1 LSRPLFR
8 SLLALLA
15 LGTVGCAQT
24 FDATTVGVP
33 VTMASDAG
41 QVPQGTAF
49 KVEATALWF
58 MWGIVPISNP
68 SLQKTLAAELVGGR
82 SVANLK
88 IRTHTSLIDGL
99 VTVLT
104 VGILAPRSVTYE
116 GVIVGAPPVTP

>member
-1 LSRPLFR
+1 VNRTLSRALFAV
-8 SLLALLA
+8 LLLVAS
-15 LGTVGCAQT
+15 GCAQS

-58 MWGIVPISNP
+58 MWGIVPINNP

-104 VGILAPRSVTYE
+104 VGLLSPRSVTYE